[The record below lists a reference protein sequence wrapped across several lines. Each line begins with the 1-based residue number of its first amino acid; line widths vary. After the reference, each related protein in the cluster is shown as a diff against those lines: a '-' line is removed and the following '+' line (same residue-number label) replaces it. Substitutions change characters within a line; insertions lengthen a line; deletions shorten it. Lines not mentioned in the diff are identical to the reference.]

1 MNVSKWFLEQLRC
14 DELAIGTI
22 RFDDDSTYVSL
33 HSSKIGTAMK
43 AVEKRPFNGTTM
55 TAVIVDDHSSSR
67 RFHEPAR
74 FTWWLLTRPSSPDG
88 LFWSSCVAWTGHEP
102 SSSGRSMT
110 TMEPMPKTRPSAE
123 RDHA

>member
-1 MNVSKWFLEQLRC
+1 MATYGLDIQPSEAPELPEGVERDPVRRQEDFGETADVFGYVTMKLSLRPEEAGSPLNVSKWFLEQLRC

-55 TAVIVDDHSSSR
+55 TAVIV
-67 RFHEPAR
+67 E
-74 FTWWLLTRPSSPDG
+74 
-88 LFWSSCVAWTGHEP
+88 
-102 SSSGRSMT
+102 
-110 TMEPMPKTRPSAE
+110 
-123 RDHA
+123 